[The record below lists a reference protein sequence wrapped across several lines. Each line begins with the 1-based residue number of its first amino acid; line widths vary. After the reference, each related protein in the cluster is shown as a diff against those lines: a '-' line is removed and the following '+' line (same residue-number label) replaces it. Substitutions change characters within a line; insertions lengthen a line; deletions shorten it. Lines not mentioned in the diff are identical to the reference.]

1 MAGHPAHRRADAS
14 TAMLMACDGHRSTR
28 SPARLVPHRWIYE
41 YVAHQYNQTITLGTD
56 IGRYRE
62 RTSGE
67 RDNQTF
73 GGPAEYVQ
81 SRSMPLGV
89 RR

>member
-1 MAGHPAHRRADAS
+1 MATRRLARPHAR
-14 TAMLMACDGHRSTR
+14 CDSDG
-28 SPARLVPHRWIYE
+28 
-41 YVAHQYNQTITLGTD
+41 YVAHQYKQPTTLGTD

-73 GGPAEYVQ
+73 GA
-81 SRSMPLGV
+81 
-89 RR
+89 